1 MERIQ
6 GRNPVMEAIKAER
19 EIDSITI
26 AKGAEG
32 SIKKIVGMA
41 KDRGILIKYADKKK
55 LDEMCESTNHQG
67 VVAIVSE
74 YGYYELDELMEY
86 CNNQEGSPF
95 LIVLDGITD
104 PHNLGAIIRTVD
116 AVGAHGVIIP
126 KRRSVGITPVVV
138 KSSAGAVEHVPVC
151 RVSNIVNAIKELK
164 EHGLW
169 IAALDM
175 DGDSVYRS
183 NMTGPIALVLGSE
196 GKGISRLVKENCD
209 FAVKLPMEGK
219 VSSLNASVA
228 GGVIMYEVLRQRT
241 LKEG

>member
-6 GRNPVMEAIKAER
+6 GRNPVMEAMKAER

-55 LDEMCESTNHQG
+55 LDEICESTNHQG

-74 YGYYELDELMEY
+74 YGYYELDELIEH
-86 CNNQEGSPF
+86 CNSQEGSPF

-104 PHNLGAIIRTVD
+104 PHNLGAIIRTAD
-116 AVGAHGVIIP
+116 AVGAQGVIIP

-228 GGVIMYEVLRQRT
+228 GGVVMYEVLRQRT

>member
-74 YGYYELDELMEY
+74 YGYYELDELIEH
-86 CNNQEGSPF
+86 CKSKDESPF
-95 LIVLDGITD
+95 LIILDGITD
-104 PHNLGAIIRTVD
+104 PHNLGAIIRTAD

-151 RVSNIVNAIKELK
+151 RVSNIVNTIKELK

-175 DGDSVYRS
+175 AGDSVYKS

-228 GGVIMYEVLRQRT
+228 GGVVMYEVLRQRT